1 MNTLKRCKQCFIPKA
16 PRDFY
21 KMKGMLDG
29 LDSRCSECK
38 KKYEREKYNKYKELG
53 QLIRL

>member
-1 MNTLKRCKQCFIPKA
+1 MNTLKICKQCLIPKA
-16 PRDFY
+16 PREFY

-38 KKYEREKYNKYKELG
+38 KKYEREKYNKDKELG

>member
-1 MNTLKRCKQCFIPKA
+1 MNTLKICKQCLEPKA
-16 PRDFY
+16 SREFY

-38 KKYEREKYNKYKELG
+38 KKYERDKYLDKKILG
-53 QLIRL
+53 TLIRL